1 MVSES
6 CIYIRMP
13 GLSQLYVNPTFSF
26 FERQRATGSKK
37 RRQSTTKKRKEI
49 IARKE
54 IYNTSTASLTR
65 TRVRLT
71 YIYLYAFVM
80 RVGRKWQ
87 KRLVG
92 FDVYRS
98 IKSGTHTPNA
108 LHIASYV
115 PPGPSSILST
125 IGGDYQKTETF
136 WTFFPGKGFEGEE
149 GYRPCLV
156 SGST

>member
-54 IYNTSTASLTR
+54 IYNTSTASLTYTGAPNVYIFIR
-65 TRVRLT
+65 LCDACGEKVAEKARRVRCL
-71 YIYLYAFVM
+71 
-80 RVGRKWQ
+80 
-87 KRLVG
+87 
-92 FDVYRS
+92 S
-98 IKSGTHTPNA
+98 IN
-108 LHIASYV
+108 
-115 PPGPSSILST
+115 
-125 IGGDYQKTETF
+125 
-136 WTFFPGKGFEGEE
+136 
-149 GYRPCLV
+149 
-156 SGST
+156 